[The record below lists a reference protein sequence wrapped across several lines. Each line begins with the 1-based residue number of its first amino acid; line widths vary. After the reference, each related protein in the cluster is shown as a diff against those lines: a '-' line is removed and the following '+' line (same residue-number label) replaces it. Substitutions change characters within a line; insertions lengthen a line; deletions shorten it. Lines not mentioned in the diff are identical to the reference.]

1 MGAALIVEK
10 ADGGRIALEDWRAL
24 VESDPRLRL
33 RTEPWVA
40 VNPATGATIS
50 MPAGEADAEWLDAGE
65 WLPFLRFR
73 RGRLVTEYAPSFDDP
88 ADAMRGAI
96 VDVARR
102 LDARICSDLED
113 EPLGWL

>member
-1 MGAALIVEK
+1 MSATLIVEK

-33 RTEPWVA
+33 RTEPLVA
-40 VNPATGATIS
+40 VNPATGAKIS
-50 MPAGEADAEWLDAGE
+50 IPVGEADAEWLDAGE
-65 WLPFLRFR
+65 WVPFLRFK

-88 ADAMRGAI
+88 DDDMRGAI
-96 VDVARR
+96 VGVVRR

-113 EPLGWL
+113 EPLAW